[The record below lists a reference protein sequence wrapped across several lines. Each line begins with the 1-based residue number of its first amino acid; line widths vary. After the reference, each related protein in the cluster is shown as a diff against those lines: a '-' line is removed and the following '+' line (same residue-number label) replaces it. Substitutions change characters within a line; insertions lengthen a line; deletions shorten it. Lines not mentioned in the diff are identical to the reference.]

1 MTPFLAGVL
10 SLVEADVEVALIPPV
25 QTFLGDI
32 LASKTGLQ
40 RAAAVAKLEGN
51 IIAAGAGLAPELI
64 AQIAPELNSV
74 LQSVLAKAQATVTA
88 GLPAA

>member
-25 QTFLGDI
+25 QTFLTAI
-32 LASKTGLQ
+32 VASKTPLQ
-40 RAAAVAKLEGN
+40 RAAAVAQLEGN
-51 IIAAGAGLAPELI
+51 VIAAGSALAPELI
-64 AQIAPELNSV
+64 AQIAPELNAV
-74 LQSVLAKAQATVTA
+74 LQSVLAKAQATVAA